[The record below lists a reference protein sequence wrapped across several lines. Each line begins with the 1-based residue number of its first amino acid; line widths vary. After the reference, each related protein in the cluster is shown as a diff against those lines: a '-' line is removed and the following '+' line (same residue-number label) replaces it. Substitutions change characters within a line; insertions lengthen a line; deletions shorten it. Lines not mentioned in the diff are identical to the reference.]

1 MRQHGFLIETAEMD
15 PEDIINE
22 VDDTNLKEELR
33 SRQHLLVVFELQRTR
48 HKVFIYAI
56 ENVNAT
62 IVDENLD
69 DFFSNLKRA
78 AKMNLALAFLFKEN
92 DGGFRFFYTH
102 ENNTMLDRF
111 KLVSTKDDLAKLK
124 DILSKAGVI
133 ESCSR
138 ERMKTK

>member
-1 MRQHGFLIETAEMD
+1 MD
-15 PEDIINE
+15 PEDMINE

-33 SRQHLLVVFELQRTR
+33 SRQHLLVVFELQRAR

-78 AKMNLALAFLFKEN
+78 AKMNLALAFLFQEN

-102 ENNTMLDRF
+102 ENITMLDRF
-111 KLVSTKDDLAKLK
+111 KLVSTKDDLAKLN

-133 ESCSR
+133 ES
-138 ERMKTK
+138 